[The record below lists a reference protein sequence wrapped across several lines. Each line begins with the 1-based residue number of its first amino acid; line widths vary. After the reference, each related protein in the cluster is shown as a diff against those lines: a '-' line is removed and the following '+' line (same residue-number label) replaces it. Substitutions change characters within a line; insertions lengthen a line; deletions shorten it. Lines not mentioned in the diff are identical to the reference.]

1 MVQKKELNQKE
12 QRMKEIAGGEIASQG
27 FAIGKVLLL
36 SDNLP
41 PLPEYTIMKGDIER
55 EMERLR
61 HAIALAQHDIRSIQ
75 ESVDSDILQNI
86 QYLDAHSL
94 MMNDPVIQER
104 VSENLSRKLLN
115 IETVYRQT
123 MDAVIDEFKK
133 IESEYYRQR
142 AEDLEDVQK
151 SVLRKLLGHTRQDLR
166 NLEED
171 VIVVAET
178 LSPSQTAAMDKNHV
192 IGIVS
197 ELGGRT
203 SHTAILARALEI
215 PAIVGMPD
223 VTDYVLDGQSAILD
237 ANHGLLILDPTE
249 DRLRHYTTA
258 KHVFDRFLRKLGFLN
273 ELPAETLDSKRVFL
287 NANIEIPEE
296 VDGVKSH
303 GADGVGLFRTEF
315 IFPEKEQLL
324 SEEKQ
329 LAVYRDV
336 LERMEGKPVIIR
348 TMDFGGDK
356 FSYQHRKYKEANPFL
371 GWRSIRF
378 CLSQPEVFRTQLRAI
393 LRASQYGP
401 LSIML
406 PMISGVEELQ
416 HAKEQYRIACDEV
429 SAAGHDFRD
438 DIKLGIMMEVPS
450 AVLVAD
456 ELAEMCDFF
465 SIGTNDLI
473 QYTIAVD
480 RGNERIA
487 YLYQA
492 LHPAVLRLIKMVIEA
507 GQRHD
512 LEVSMCGEMAGNPEY
527 AVLLLGM
534 GLTRLSMS
542 SSAIPEVK
550 RIIRSTEYSEAV
562 DFAQRMLELHAAE
575 RIEREVK
582 SYMEMHYPDIMQQL
596 H

>member
-1 MVQKKELNQKE
+1 
-12 QRMKEIAGGEIASQG
+12 MKEITGGEIASQG

-41 PLPEYTIMKGDIER
+41 PLPEYSIMQGDIDR

-61 HAIALAQHDIRSIQ
+61 GAINLAQQDIKNIQ
-75 ESVDSDILQNI
+75 NNVDSDLLQNI

-94 MMNDPVIQER
+94 MMNDPVIQQRIEQ
-104 VSENLSRKLLN
+104 NLKQNLLN

-123 MDAVIDEFKK
+123 MDSVIDEFKK

-151 SVLRKLLGHTRQDLR
+151 SVLRKLMGHTRQDLTD
-166 NLEED
+166 LDED
-171 VIVVAET
+171 VIIVAET
-178 LSPSQTAAMDKNHV
+178 LSPSQTAAMDKEHV

-223 VTDYVLDGQSAILD
+223 VTDIVLDGQQAILD
-237 ANHGLLILDPTE
+237 ANHGHLILEPTE
-249 DRLRHYTTA
+249 ERLRHYTTA

-273 ELPAETLDSKRVFL
+273 ELPAETQDSVKVTL
-287 NANIEIPEE
+287 KANIEIPEE

-324 SEEKQ
+324 SEAKQ
-329 LAVYRDV
+329 LNIYRNV
-336 LERMEGKPVIIR
+336 LEQMEGKPVTIR

-356 FSYQHRKYKEANPFL
+356 FSYQHRKFKEANPFL

-378 CLSQPEVFRTQLRAI
+378 CLSQPDVFRTQLRAL

-416 HAKEQYRIACDEV
+416 QAKEQFQMACDELDK
-429 SAAGHDFRD
+429 AGHPYDK

-487 YLYQA
+487 YLYRA
-492 LHPAVLRLIKMVIEA
+492 LHPAVLRLIKMVIDA
-507 GQRHD
+507 GERHNIP
-512 LEVSMCGEMAGNPEY
+512 VSMCGEMAGNPEY
-527 AVLLLGM
+527 SVLLLGM
-534 GLTRLSMS
+534 NLRDLSMS

-550 RIIRSTEYSEAV
+550 RIIRSTDFSEAER
-562 DFAQRMLELHAAE
+562 FAAKMLELKRAE
-575 RIEREVK
+575 DIELQVK
-582 SYMEMHYPDIMQQL
+582 IYMEDKYPEVMQQL